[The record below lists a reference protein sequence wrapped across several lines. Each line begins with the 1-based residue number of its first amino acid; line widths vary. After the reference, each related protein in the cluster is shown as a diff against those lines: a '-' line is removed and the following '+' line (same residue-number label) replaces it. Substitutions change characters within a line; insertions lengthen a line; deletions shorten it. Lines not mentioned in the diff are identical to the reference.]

1 MNWSLLLLLACPLM
15 MLFCMKG
22 MFGGKKDGGSHG
34 ETETSVITQTKF
46 NRMQIQMA
54 DLIEQNHN
62 LMKEIQALKE
72 SSLQESSFS
81 NVVDLKERVT
91 NSDRK
96 EIS

>member
-34 ETETSVITQTKF
+34 ETKTSVVTQTDF
-46 NRMQIQMA
+46 NMMQIRMA

-72 SSLQESSFS
+72 SSLQEQSYS
-81 NVVDLKERVT
+81 NVVGLKDAKGRAQQ
-91 NSDRK
+91 
-96 EIS
+96 